1 MKHPMTKTLMMDV
14 IQHLDSLSVEELL
27 AVKAKVDSLIQIK
40 SYSHSIEIPIT
51 RESLSELKPENND
64 SLEKIIALVDEW
76 MADESEYDQETYPQ
90 IEAALNK
97 NKLSI

>member
-1 MKHPMTKTLMMDV
+1 MTKTLMMDV

>member
-1 MKHPMTKTLMMDV
+1 MTKILMIDV

-27 AVKAKVDSLIQIK
+27 AVKTKVDFLIQIK

-51 RESLSELKPENND
+51 TESLSELKPENNN

-76 MADESEYDQETYPQ
+76 IADESGYDQETYPQ

>member
-1 MKHPMTKTLMMDV
+1 MTKRLMIDV

-27 AVKAKVDSLIQIK
+27 AVKTKVDFLIQIK
-40 SYSHSIEIPIT
+40 SYSHSIEIPIAT
-51 RESLSELKPENND
+51 ESLSELKPENNN
-64 SLEKIIALVDEW
+64 SLEKIIALVDECI
-76 MADESEYDQETYPQ
+76 ADESGYDQETYPQ

>member
-1 MKHPMTKTLMMDV
+1 MTKTLMIDV

-27 AVKAKVDSLIQIK
+27 AVKTKVDFLIQIK
-40 SYSHSIEIPIT
+40 SYSHSIEIPIAT
-51 RESLSELKPENND
+51 ESLSELKPENNN

-76 MADESEYDQETYPQ
+76 IADESGYDQETYPQ

>member
-1 MKHPMTKTLMMDV
+1 MTKRLMIDV

-27 AVKAKVDSLIQIK
+27 AVKTKVDFLIQIK

-51 RESLSELKPENND
+51 TESLSELKPENNN
-64 SLEKIIALVDEW
+64 SLEKIIALVDECI
-76 MADESEYDQETYPQ
+76 ADESGYDQETYPQ

>member
-1 MKHPMTKTLMMDV
+1 MTKRLMIDV

-27 AVKAKVDSLIQIK
+27 AVKTKVDFLIQIK
-40 SYSHSIEIPIT
+40 SYSHSIEIPIAT
-51 RESLSELKPENND
+51 ESLSELKPENNN

-76 MADESEYDQETYPQ
+76 IADESGYDQETYPQ